1 MQLLISD
8 SNILIDL
15 IVAEQIHNMFLLPFS
30 FAVPDILFDEE
41 LKNDHSDLL
50 ELGLNILELTSESV
64 AYTFTLVEQYPKPGR
79 NDLFALALAKQENCP
94 LVTGDKDLRD
104 AAQDESVVLF
114 GTIWI
119 VEQLVRHALLTID
132 EAREIF
138 EKMKEEK
145 RRLPW
150 SLVQAH
156 LDALETELLNNEL

>member
-15 IVAEQIHNMFLLPFS
+15 IVAEQIENMFQLPFS
-30 FAVPDILFDEE
+30 FAVPDILFTEE
-41 LKNDHSDLL
+41 LQIDHSDLL
-50 ELGLNILELTSESV
+50 ELGLSVIALSSESV

-94 LVTGDKDLRD
+94 LVTGDKDLRS
-104 AAQDESVVLF
+104 AAEAEAIVLF

-119 VEQLVRHALLTID
+119 IEQLVRHEFITII
-132 EAREIF
+132 ESREIF
-138 EKMKEEK
+138 EKMKEQK

-156 LDALETELLNNEL
+156 LDALEDELLNN